1 MATNTREIKD
11 RITSVEK
18 TNKITQAMK
27 MVSAA
32 KFKRNLVALDHTKDY
47 GEGLEDILESLTKR
61 LFDDELPALLTGN
74 DSPQVA
80 IIVISSDRGLCG
92 GFNANLFKKV
102 QQTLDEFP
110 QVDLYTVGNKAQQ
123 FYKSKNVKVVESIQ
137 GFSLNS
143 SHSEISDYINGF
155 VDSYL
160 KGVYSKVLVI
170 YNEFVSA
177 LSSNQVVKQVLPI
190 SLDNWNRDEIDSSD
204 FIYESSK
211 QSALDHF
218 LKLLISYNFSR
229 AVHES
234 LASEEGFRMAAMDSA
249 SSNAKEM
256 IQELT
261 LYYNRSRQAAITTEL
276 TEIVAGAAS
285 IS

>member
-92 GFNANLFKKV
+92 GFNANLFKR
-102 QQTLDEFP
+102 
-110 QVDLYTVGNKAQQ
+110 YNK
-123 FYKSKNVKVVESIQ
+123 
-137 GFSLNS
+137 
-143 SHSEISDYINGF
+143 
-155 VDSYL
+155 
-160 KGVYSKVLVI
+160 
-170 YNEFVSA
+170 
-177 LSSNQVVKQVLPI
+177 P
-190 SLDNWNRDEIDSSD
+190 
-204 FIYESSK
+204 
-211 QSALDHF
+211 
-218 LKLLISYNFSR
+218 
-229 AVHES
+229 
-234 LASEEGFRMAAMDSA
+234 
-249 SSNAKEM
+249 
-256 IQELT
+256 
-261 LYYNRSRQAAITTEL
+261 
-276 TEIVAGAAS
+276 
-285 IS
+285 

>member
-47 GEGLEDILESLTKR
+47 GEGLEEILDSLTKR

-102 QQTLDEFP
+102 QQTLDEYP

-177 LSSNQVVKQVLPI
+177 LSSNQVVKLGTP
-190 SLDNWNRDEIDSSD
+190 N
-204 FIYESSK
+204 
-211 QSALDHF
+211 
-218 LKLLISYNFSR
+218 LI
-229 AVHES
+229 
-234 LASEEGFRMAAMDSA
+234 G
-249 SSNAKEM
+249 
-256 IQELT
+256 
-261 LYYNRSRQAAITTEL
+261 
-276 TEIVAGAAS
+276 
-285 IS
+285 

>member
-102 QQTLDEFP
+102 QQTLDEYP